1 VTKVDT
7 FDVDLQRKGRVLA
20 TIILLAVGGMLVL
33 FAFNILQG
41 QYEYNLP
48 NVLFLLF
55 LLGTFFLN
63 RFGYVNL
70 AGFFVITL
78 ITASS
83 LSLLSEDATLVNTY
97 VIMCIPVLLT
107 SFLFAAW
114 SGPLIAALLIASTLL
129 TGVAAADY
137 PALLALVIVAI
148 IAYVFSDNLNKAYRA
163 SRHDAMHDSLTGLPN
178 RALFL
183 DRLRQ
188 CIERKD
194 RERRLDAVL
203 FMDLD
208 SFKVINDSL
217 GHKAGDELLIETA
230 RRLNGC
236 LRSKDTAARLGGDE
250 FTVLLEEIDDPG
262 DAVRVA
268 QRIAGALRAPFTLGE
283 HEVFVT
289 TSIGIALSAAPGASP
304 DNMLRDADV
313 AMYAAKSEGKARY
326 KVFNAG
332 MYTKALRRLELEN
345 ELRRAI
351 EGGEL
356 RLHYQ
361 PKISLNDGSVV
372 GMEALA
378 RWEHPTR
385 GLVAPDEFIPL
396 AEETNL
402 IYPLGKWVL
411 EEACAR
417 AREWQLLYPHA
428 AEMVMS
434 VNISAKQ
441 FQQPDMITSLKRVL
455 RETGLAPRHLQ
466 LEITESVVTADPDFA
481 TRVLAELK
489 ELEVKLA
496 VDDFGKGYSSLT
508 SLKRFPLDDL
518 KIDRSFVG
526 DLGRSAQDAAIAKL
540 VIDLAHVV
548 GMRAVAEGVETSE
561 QLRQLQRMGCDV
573 VQGYY
578 LYRPLPASRASALLA
593 MGPSLTARLEDTL
606 S

>member
-1 VTKVDT
+1 VTKVDN

-20 TIILLAVGGMLVL
+20 TIILLAVCGMLVL
-33 FAFNILQG
+33 FAFNILQR

-48 NVLFLLF
+48 NALFLLF
-55 LLGTFFLN
+55 LLGIFFLN

-83 LSLLSEDATLVNTY
+83 LSLLSEDATLVTTY
-97 VIMCIPVLLT
+97 VVMCIPVLLT

-114 SGPLIAALLIASTLL
+114 SGPLLGALLIASTLV

-230 RRLNGC
+230 RRLNDC
-236 LRSKDTAARLGGDE
+236 LRTKDTAARLGGDE

-313 AMYAAKSEGKARY
+313 AMYEAKSEGKARY

-332 MYTKALRRLELEN
+332 MYAKALRRLELEN

-411 EEACAR
+411 EEACTR

-428 AEMVMS
+428 AEIVMS

-441 FQQPDMITSLKRVL
+441 FQQPDLITNLKRVL

-466 LEITESVVTADPDFA
+466 LEITESVVTADLDFA
-481 TRVLAELK
+481 TRVLTELK

-496 VDDFGKGYSSLT
+496 IDDFGKGYSSLT

-526 DLGRSAQDAAIAKL
+526 DLGKSAQDAAIAKL

-548 GMRAVAEGVETSE
+548 GMQAVGEGVETPE
-561 QLRQLQRMGCDV
+561 QLHQLQRMGCDV

-578 LYRPLPASRASALLA
+578 FYRPLPTARASALLA
-593 MGPSLTARLEDTL
+593 RAPSLAARLEDTL